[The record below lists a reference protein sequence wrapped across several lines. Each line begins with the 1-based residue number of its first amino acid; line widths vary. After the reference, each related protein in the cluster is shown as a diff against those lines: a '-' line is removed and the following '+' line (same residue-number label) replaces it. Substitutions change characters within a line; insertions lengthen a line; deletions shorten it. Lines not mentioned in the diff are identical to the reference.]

1 MIETE
6 ELYNAYYDELI
17 GWCSAMT
24 QDRLLAEDL
33 VQEAFLRALMNAQ
46 LIQNLQ
52 PKQQKAWLYRTV
64 KNLYV
69 DKIRRTAFE
78 TITGTASEETGKPE
92 EYTEIDN
99 KQLIDTLPDEEK
111 ILFIMR
117 YMQGY
122 NSTELGAL
130 FNLPPGT
137 VRSRLSSARQKLK
150 KALKETCNSK
160 TRKKGN

>member
-1 MIETE
+1 
-6 ELYNAYYDELI
+6 
-17 GWCSAMT
+17 MT

-33 VQEAFLRALMNAQ
+33 IQDAFLRALMNAQ

-69 DKIRRTAFE
+69 DKIRHAAFE
-78 TITGTASEETGKPE
+78 TITDTMSEETGEPE

-99 KQLIDTLPDEEK
+99 QQLIDTLPDEEK

-122 NSTELGAL
+122 NSTELSTL

-137 VRSRLSSARQKLK
+137 VRSRLSSARQNLK
-150 KALKETCNSK
+150 NALKGTYNSQ